1 MTDTSFDSR
10 LRERCE
16 AARVQISPTQL
27 PKLRAYYEL
36 LQRWNDRV
44 NLTALPL
51 AGFPSQSI
59 DRLLLEPIAASS
71 AVPTGATSWVDLGT
85 GGGSPA
91 IPMAIIKPGIRL
103 TMTESRG
110 RKAAFL
116 REAVRSLGLNA
127 EVLSDRFEGLLSYPP
142 GSVDLITA
150 RAVRIEDVV
159 SLAVHLLSSSGRLL
173 LFGSIDVVA
182 PASLQLVAKTPLPSE
197 NAHLFEFR
205 KA

>member
-91 IPMAIIKPGIRL
+91 IPMAIIKPEIRL

-116 REAVRSLGLNA
+116 REAVRLLGLDA
-127 EVLSDRFEGLLSYPP
+127 EVLSDRFEALLSYPP

-182 PASLQLVAKTPLPSE
+182 PASLPSE
-197 NAHLFEFR
+197 NAHLFQFR